1 MIKLIATDMDGTWL
15 NDQKKYD
22 HDLFEKELKIMKERD
37 IKFVVASGN
46 QYENLQ
52 AYFPNEADQIFYV
65 AENGA
70 LVAKGK
76 QILHTDTLSQDELEE
91 IFEITQKYDYPFIV
105 AGLLSAYVPRKA
117 GSEFFN
123 AMKRFYKKITM
134 FDNFSE
140 IDDQIFKVSFDV
152 PEAIMPNVLHE
163 LRQNHPNLGFVSG
176 GATSI
181 DMSQKGMNKA
191 VGLKYL
197 GQHLGISPNEMVAFG
212 DSGNDEGMLE
222 YARHSFATR
231 YALPEAKEAAD
242 QVIGSSNDSAVQ
254 KEILNLL
261 AD

>member
-22 HDLFEKELKIMKERD
+22 RELFEKELKMMKQQD

-52 AYFPNEADQIFYV
+52 AYFPDEADQIFYV

-70 LVAKGK
+70 LVAKGR
-76 QILHTDTLSQDELEE
+76 QILHTDTLSKDELNE
-91 IFEITQKYDYPFIV
+91 IFEITKEYDYPFIV

-117 GSEFFN
+117 DNEFFN
-123 AMKRFYKKITM
+123 AMKRFYKKIVM
-134 FDNFSE
+134 FDSFNE
-140 IDDQIFKVSFDV
+140 IDDKIFKVSFDI
-152 PEAIMPNVLHE
+152 PAEKMPNVLQE
-163 LRQNHPNLGFVSG
+163 LRHKYPNLGFVSG

-197 GQHLGISPNEMVAFG
+197 GQYLGISSNEMVAFG
-212 DSGNDEGMLE
+212 DSGNDEDMLE
-222 YARHSFATR
+222 YAGRSYATR
-231 YALPEAKEAAD
+231 YALPEAKEVAD
-242 QVIGSSNDSAVQ
+242 QIIGSSNDSAVQ

-261 AD
+261 AN